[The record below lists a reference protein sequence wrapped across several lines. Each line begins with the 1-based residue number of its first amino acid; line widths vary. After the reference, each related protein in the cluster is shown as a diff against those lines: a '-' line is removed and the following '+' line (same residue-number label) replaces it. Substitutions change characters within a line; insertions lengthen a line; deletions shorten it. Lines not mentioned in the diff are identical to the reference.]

1 MPIKSLYLFLS
12 RSCDLIRNFSSVLF
26 LWVQWRLSLATDA
39 EPSFS
44 YSFLRHLCLA
54 ACEKHIKWWLG
65 SSRKV
70 STDNAWQFNQRKS
83 GGTIHGKKVTEKI
96 GGVPVD
102 IHRIKSGPLP
112 CFFILQKCSFLS
124 HLYRIRNQIST
135 DNIKNLQ

>member
-1 MPIKSLYLFLS
+1 MPIKSVYLFLS
-12 RSCDLIRNFSSVLF
+12 GSCDLIRNFSSVLF

-54 ACEKHIKWWLG
+54 ECEKHIKWQLG

-112 CFFILQKCSFLS
+112 CFFILEKCSFIS
-124 HLYRIRNQIST
+124 HLYRIGNQIST

>member
-12 RSCDLIRNFSSVLF
+12 GSCDLIRNFSSVLF

-54 ACEKHIKWWLG
+54 ACEKHIKWQLG

-102 IHRIKSGPLP
+102 IHRIKNGPLP
-112 CFFILQKCSFLS
+112 CFFILEKCSFIS
-124 HLYRIRNQIST
+124 HLYRIGNQIST